1 MIATILPSST
11 NFHAVEYNEKKVN
24 KGKAE
29 LLEMSNF
36 GYLEGSDAINATT
49 LRDYLVNYSKQN
61 ENIKKA
67 QFHVAFSCKGNEYTP
82 QQLVD
87 IAHLWLKEMGYGE
100 EGQPLL
106 IYAHHDTDNTHIH
119 VVTSR
124 IAPDGHKIDHCNE
137 RRRSQAIL
145 NRIMGVDR
153 KLETKDVI
161 KSAFSYSF
169 ATLGQFQAILES
181 SGYECY
187 KNEENI
193 NVKIDGM
200 VIDHI
205 LIADV
210 EKRFQKFDKIGSE
223 RRRKQLNAIL
233 KKYRDLSSNKE
244 EMCESMKKKFGLDI
258 IFNGKKDSPYG
269 YMLVDHKNKI
279 VYKGSDVLPIKEL
292 LRFSSHAA
300 ERTPE
305 KINEFVKAKLAES
318 PDIST
323 FEMSKLLQ
331 RKFDAYISTGEE
343 FTSRNEKKSGTIVVN
358 HKNFKLDQELYER
371 LRYNGRMKWLQTF
384 HPSTKTEKQILIK
397 FGHVEEPDKIHVEP
411 NADRLHIDTSLS
423 KIENVIT
430 TANGSVFDAFHN
442 NKLILYRQDN
452 SYYILDIEN
461 KAIVDL
467 QKEGV
472 DTSMFKKAEYEKH
485 YGHKQGQTIK
495 GSEENRKSQS
505 ESPSLHSSVNG
516 QEIRNVLKPTGGH
529 STNREW
535 EVGNNGRWD
544 DVDDERTLKR

>member
-11 NFHAVEYNEKKVN
+11 NFHAVEYNENKVN

-36 GYLEGSDAINATT
+36 GYLEGSDVINATN
-49 LRDYLVNYSKQN
+49 LKAYLINYSKQN

-67 QFHVAFSCKGNEYTP
+67 QFHVAFSCKGDEYTP

-87 IAHLWLKEMGYGE
+87 IAHQWLKEMGYGE
-100 EGQPLL
+100 EGQPVL
-106 IYAHHDTDNTHIH
+106 IYAHHDTKNTHIH

-124 IAPDGHKIDHCNE
+124 VAPDGHKIDHSNE
-137 RRRSQAIL
+137 RRRSQTIL

-153 KLETKDVI
+153 KQETKEVV
-161 KSAFSYSF
+161 KNAFSYSF

-187 KNEENI
+187 KEDENL
-193 NVKIDGM
+193 NVKKDGM

-205 LIADV
+205 PIVDI
-210 EKRFQKFDKIGSE
+210 ENRYQKFDKIGSE

-233 KKYRDLSSNKE
+233 KKYRDLASNKAE
-244 EMCESMKKKFGLDI
+244 LCESMKKKFGLDV

-269 YMLVDHKNKI
+269 YMIVDHKNKI

-305 KINEFVKAKLAES
+305 KITEFVRTKLAET

-331 RKFDAYISTGEE
+331 RRFDAYISTGEE
-343 FTSRNEKKSGTIVVN
+343 FTSRNEKKSGVIVIN
-358 HKNFKLDQELYER
+358 HKNFKLDQELYDK

-384 HPSTKTEKQILIK
+384 HPSTEAEKEILIK
-397 FGHVEEPDKIHVEP
+397 FGHVEEQDKIHVETNP
-411 NADRLHIDTSLS
+411 DRLRIDTSLS
-423 KIENVIT
+423 KIENVMS
-430 TANGSVFDAFHN
+430 TANGSVFDAFHS
-442 NKLILYRQDN
+442 NKLILYRKESN
-452 SYYILDIEN
+452 YYVLDMEN

-485 YGHKQGQTIK
+485 YGHRQGQTINS
-495 GSEENRKSQS
+495 SEGKQTIQS
-505 ESPSLHSSVNG
+505 NNPSLHTSVNG
-516 QEIRNVLKPTGGH
+516 QNIEKVLKPTGGH
-529 STNREW
+529 GTNREW

>member
-11 NFHAVEYNEKKVN
+11 NFHAVEYNENKVN

-49 LRDYLVNYSKQN
+49 LKEYLISYSKQN

-67 QFHVAFSCKGNEYTP
+67 QFHVAFSCKGDEYSP

-87 IAHLWLKEMGYGE
+87 IAHQWLKEMGYGE

-106 IYAHHDTDNTHIH
+106 IYAHHDTTNTHIH
-119 VVTSR
+119 IVTSR
-124 IAPDGHKIDHCNE
+124 VAPDGHKIDHNNE
-137 RRRSQAIL
+137 RRRSQAVL

-153 KLETKDVI
+153 KQETKKVI
-161 KSAFSYSF
+161 KNAFSYSF
-169 ATLGQFQAILES
+169 ATIGQFQAILES

-187 KNEENI
+187 KEEDNL
-193 NVKIDGM
+193 NVKKDGM
-200 VIDHI
+200 VIENIPISEIERH
-205 LIADV
+205 
-210 EKRFQKFDKIGSE
+210 FQKFDKIGSE

-233 KKYRDLSSNKE
+233 KKYRDLATNKGE
-244 EMCESMKKKFGLDI
+244 LCESIKKKFGIDI

-269 YMLVDHKNKI
+269 YMLVDHKDRI
-279 VYKGSDVLPIKEL
+279 VYKGSDVLPIREL
-292 LRFSSHAA
+292 LVFTSHKA
-300 ERTPE
+300 ERSPE
-305 KINEFVKAKLAES
+305 KINEFINHKLEEQ

-343 FTSRNEKKSGTIVVN
+343 FTSRNEKKSGIVIVN
-358 HKNFKLDQELYER
+358 HKSYKLDQNLYEK
-371 LRYNGRMKWLQTF
+371 LRYNGRMKLLQTF
-384 HPSTKTEKQILIK
+384 HPTTEAEKEILIK
-397 FGHVEEPDKIHVEP
+397 FGHVEETEKIHVET
-411 NADRLHIDTSLS
+411 NADRQHIIASLS
-423 KIENVIT
+423 KLENVMST
-430 TANGSVFDAFHN
+430 DNGNVFDALHN

-452 SYYILDIEN
+452 RYYILDMEN

-485 YGHKQGQTIK
+485 YGLKQEHGKNIDKQNTQ
-495 GSEENRKSQS
+495 SNSSSQHAS
-505 ESPSLHSSVNG
+505 ING
-516 QEIRNVLKPTGGH
+516 GKEINNVLRPTGGRG
-529 STNREW
+529 TNREW